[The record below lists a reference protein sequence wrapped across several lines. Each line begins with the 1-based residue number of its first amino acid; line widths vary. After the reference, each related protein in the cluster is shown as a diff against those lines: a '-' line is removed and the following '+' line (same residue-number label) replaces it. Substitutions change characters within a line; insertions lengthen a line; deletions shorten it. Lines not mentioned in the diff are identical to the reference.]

1 MKILSTD
8 RVLRFFSVLF
18 RVLGIVGIFVTSAH
32 AQSQV
37 VTEVVRP
44 TPSASAAQA
53 EFGFSVAIVGD
64 TMAVGARGDGGAGA
78 VYLFERNEG
87 GSEQW
92 GLTQRLVSDD
102 VAEGD
107 RFGQTVALQ
116 GDVLAVGAP
125 GDDDSNPSTA
135 PGFETV
141 DASGSVYI
149 FERNAGGQGRWGQVG
164 KLVASNGD
172 IFENFGYSLSL
183 SSNVLAVGQ
192 WREEKQAGSGGNAP
206 SVRSGTDSGTAYL
219 FEFDPASGQWI
230 EAAFFESPR
239 NPVATDEALFDNY
252 ARTLAIS
259 GNTLIVGASEEE
271 ANDPDQGTV
280 YVYERDA
287 AASGQWNEAGVLR
300 ASDGRRFD
308 RFGRSVAIDGDTIV
322 VGATGD
328 DDAGPGAGTAFV
340 FERRDGQWVET
351 GKLVAGDGT
360 GFEKF
365 GEKVAING
373 DTIVVGAPDEDE
385 NGAKAG
391 AIYIFQR
398 NESGLWQQV
407 AKITAGDGVAD
418 DRFGLAVA
426 VEGISAIGAAPQRD
440 GVGEDSGVAILY
452 QLGGEPAGGYEDIFD
467 GGPDLGGGWHFSDW
481 FGFYNVNFYEPWLF
495 HLEHVWMFV
504 TPESAANSVFLYD
517 LSSEGWFFTDSIQYP
532 NMFSFDRNAWVFYFE
547 DTSNP
552 RNFVDLGTGEF
563 FDLP

>member
-1 MKILSTD
+1 MKRLSTD
-8 RVLRFFSVLF
+8 FALGFCSVLF
-18 RVLGIVGIFVTSAH
+18 QGFGMVGIFVTSAH

-37 VTEVVRP
+37 VTEAARP

-53 EFGFSVAIVGD
+53 EFGFSVAIDGD

-78 VYLFERNEG
+78 VYFFERNEG

-107 RFGQTVALQ
+107 RFGQTLALQ

-125 GDDDSNPSTA
+125 GDDDINPSTA
-135 PGFETV
+135 PGFNSV

-149 FERNAGGQGRWGQVG
+149 FERNAGGLGQWGQVG

-183 SSNVLAVGQ
+183 SSNILAVGQ

-219 FEFDPASGQWI
+219 FEFDSASGKWI
-230 EAAFFESPR
+230 EVAFFESPR
-239 NPVATDEALFDNY
+239 NPVATDAALFDNY

-287 AASGQWNEAGVLR
+287 AGSGQWNEAGVLR
-300 ASDGRRFD
+300 ASDGRQFD

-328 DDAGPGAGTAFV
+328 DDAGSGAGTAFV
-340 FERRDGQWVET
+340 FERVDGQWLET

-398 NESGLWQQV
+398 NEGGLWQQV

-440 GVGEDSGVAILY
+440 GAGEDSGVAILY
-452 QLGGEPAGGYEDIFD
+452 QLGGESADGYEDIFN
-467 GGPDLGGGWHFSDW
+467 GGPDLGGGWHFSEW
-481 FGFYNVNFYEPWLF
+481 FGFYNVNFFPAWLF

-517 LSSEGWFFTDSIQYP
+517 LSSEGWFFTDSTQYP

-547 DTSNP
+547 ETAGP

-563 FDLP
+563 FDLE